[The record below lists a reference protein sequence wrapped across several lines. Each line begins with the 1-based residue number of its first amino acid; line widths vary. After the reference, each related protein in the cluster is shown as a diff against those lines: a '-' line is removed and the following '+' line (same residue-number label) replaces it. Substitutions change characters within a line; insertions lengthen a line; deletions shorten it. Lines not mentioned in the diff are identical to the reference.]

1 MRTLIALFLFV
12 VVSPLPAQT
21 ASVAHSAERCPAGK
35 VPILI
40 LGTYHM
46 DSPGL
51 DAVNMHVDDV
61 LAPKRQQEIEQLV
74 DRLAAFAPTKVAIE
88 APRWSRAANDRY
100 KQYLAGASKLT
111 ANEIDQ
117 VAFRLAKKRNLAQIT
132 PVDYPMWMNGV
143 TPIEQ
148 HTPKQN
154 AAPASTSKPPAAPV
168 EDEDPVMREVRAEV
182 AKSETVLAASTVSD
196 YLAYLNTPEQATMHH
211 RWDVLSN
218 LEPGD
223 GPNLYANTDLATNWY
238 KRNLRIFTNLLEA
251 TEPGD
256 RVLLLI
262 GVGHNKVLRE
272 LASEHPRYCLVD
284 AAGYLKK

>member
-1 MRTLIALFLFV
+1 MTKLIASLLLTLAVAPFAV
-12 VVSPLPAQT
+12 AQT
-21 ASVAHSAERCPAGK
+21 AEQCPAGK

-40 LGTYHM
+40 LGAYHM

-74 DRLAAFAPTKVAIE
+74 ERLAKFAPTKVAIE
-88 APRWSRAANDRY
+88 APRWSRATNERY
-100 KQYLAGASKLT
+100 KQFLAGTGTLT
-111 ANEIDQ
+111 PNEIDQ
-117 VAFRLAKKRNLAQIT
+117 VAFRLAKKRNLPQIT

-148 HTPKQN
+148 HNPKPKPS
-154 AAPASTSKPPAAPV
+154 AAKPAAAAHEEV
-168 EDEDPVMREVRAEV
+168 EDDSPVMREVRAEV
-182 AKSETVLAASTVSD
+182 AKNEQVLAASTISD
-196 YLAYLNTPEQATMHH
+196 YLAYINSPEQAAMHH

-223 GPNLYANTDLATNWY
+223 GPSLYANTDLATNWY

-262 GVGHNKVLRE
+262 GVGHNRILRE
-272 LASEHPRYCLVD
+272 LASEHPTYCLVD
-284 AAGYLKK
+284 AVAYLKKK